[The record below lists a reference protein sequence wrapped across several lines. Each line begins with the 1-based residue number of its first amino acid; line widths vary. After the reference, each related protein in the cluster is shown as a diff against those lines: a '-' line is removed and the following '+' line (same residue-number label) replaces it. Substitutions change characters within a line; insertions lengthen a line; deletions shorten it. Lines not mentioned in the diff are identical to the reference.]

1 MPDSRSSANRTMSR
15 KSFGITVQAGTA
27 LDPSRTRWG
36 AALALALA
44 LVTATP
50 VFSAAPAGDE
60 STRTNRAFYYV
71 NDKLPEGPWSIHLVR
86 LERDNP
92 DYEIHT
98 TLAGN
103 AVTGM
108 TTLSEQ
114 VKALPPQLG
123 RPMAAVNGDFYFT
136 SPRAYN
142 GDPQGVLISNGE
154 LISGPTDHACFWIDA
169 NGKPVT
175 GVVQPLFRATWPHGS
190 TTPFGLNE
198 ERPGD
203 GAVLYTPRM
212 GPSTGTK
219 TGGREYVLEA
229 IDKDA
234 FLPLRV
240 GTKIRARV
248 REIREAGDTPLK
260 PEMMIL
266 SLGPQ
271 LLVDAPVV
279 AVGDEVELSTGTTP
293 SMTGARTAIGGG
305 PRLVVDSKPM
315 NGWKS
320 PNQRHP
326 RAALG
331 WNDDYIYLMLVDGRQ
346 PGLSVGMSFQ
356 EMANYFIKIG
366 CTHAMNLDGGGSAS
380 MNVFGQVVSSPSEGQ
395 ERPVANGLVILKKP
409 RQVTP

>member
-1 MPDSRSSANRTMSR
+1 MSR
-15 KSFGITVQAGTA
+15 KSFGNKELARTA
-27 LDPSRTRWG
+27 VDTSRTRIG
-36 AALALALA
+36 VLLSLVFLLAA
-44 LVTATP
+44 TAP
-50 VFSAAPAGDE
+50 GISAATAGEE
-60 STRTNRAFYYV
+60 STRANRAFYYV
-71 NDKLPEGPWSIHLVR
+71 NEKLPEGPWSIHLVR

-98 TLAGN
+98 MLAGN

-114 VKALPPQLG
+114 VKALPSQLG

-136 SPRAYN
+136 SPKAYI
-142 GDPQGVLISNGE
+142 GDPQGVQVVNGE
-154 LISGPTDHACFWIDA
+154 LISGPTDHACFWIDT
-169 NGKPVT
+169 NGKPNT

-234 FLPLRV
+234 WLPLRV
-240 GTKIRARV
+240 GAKIRARV
-248 REIREAGDTPLK
+248 REIREAGDTPLQ
-260 PEMMIL
+260 PEVMIL

-279 AVGDEVELSTGTTP
+279 GVGDEVELSTATAP
-293 SMTGARTAIGGG
+293 SMAGARTAIGGG
-305 PRLVVDSKPM
+305 PRLVMDGKPM

-331 WNDDYIYLMLVDGRQ
+331 WNNEYLYLMLVDGRQ

-380 MNVFGQVVSSPSEGQ
+380 MNVFGQVVSNPSEGQ
-395 ERPVANGLVILKKP
+395 ERPVANGLVIVKKP
-409 RQVTP
+409 KKEAP

>member
-1 MPDSRSSANRTMSR
+1 M
-15 KSFGITVQAGTA
+15 
-27 LDPSRTRWG
+27 
-36 AALALALA
+36 ALALA
-44 LVTATP
+44 TATP
-50 VFSAAPAGDE
+50 AFSAAPAGEE

-98 TLAGN
+98 MLSGN

-114 VKALPPQLG
+114 IKALPPQLG

-136 SPRAYN
+136 SPRAYI
-142 GDPQGVLISNGE
+142 GDPQGIQISNGE

-219 TGGREYVLEA
+219 SGGREYVLEA

-234 FLPLRV
+234 WLPLRV

-248 REIREAGDTPLK
+248 REIREAGDSPLK
-260 PEMMIL
+260 PEIMIL

-305 PRLVVDSKPM
+305 PRLVVDGKPM

-331 WNDDYIYLMLVDGRQ
+331 WNNDYIYLMLVDGRQ

-409 RQVTP
+409 KQATP

>member
-1 MPDSRSSANRTMSR
+1 MSR
-15 KSFGITVQAGTA
+15 KLFRIKVQARAA
-27 LDPSRTRWG
+27 LDTFRRRFSTLL
-36 AALALALA
+36 ALALALA
-44 LVTATP
+44 STTPIVSTA
-50 VFSAAPAGDE
+50 AAGEE
-60 STRTNRAFYYV
+60 STRTNRAFHYF

-92 DYEIHT
+92 DYEIHSM
-98 TLAGN
+98 LAGQ

-114 VKALPPQLG
+114 IKALPPQLG

-136 SPRAYN
+136 SPKAYN
-142 GDPQGVLISNGE
+142 GDPQGVQIVNGE

-169 NGKPVT
+169 NGKPNT
-175 GVVQPLFRATWPHGS
+175 GVVQPLFRAAWPHGS

-219 TGGREYVLEA
+219 SGGREYVLEA
-229 IDKDA
+229 IDKEA
-234 FLPLRV
+234 WLPLRV
-240 GTKIRARV
+240 GAKIRARV
-248 REIREAGDTPLK
+248 REIREAGDTALK
-260 PEMMIL
+260 PEVMIL

-279 AVGDEVELSTGTTP
+279 GVGDEVELSTATVP
-293 SMTGARTAIGGG
+293 ALTGARTAIGGG
-305 PRLVVDSKPM
+305 PRLVVDGKPVS
-315 NGWKS
+315 GWKS
-320 PNQRHP
+320 PHQRHP

-331 WNDDYIYLMLVDGRQ
+331 WNNDYLYLMLVDGRQ

-380 MNVFGQVVSSPSEGQ
+380 MSVFGQVVSSPSEGQ
-395 ERPVANGLVILKKP
+395 ERPVANGLVIIKKP
-409 RQVTP
+409 RRETP